1 MSVIQTARD
10 NLRTSNRRI
19 LVMGAKGSGKTTF
32 SVSASHKTG
41 EAIAGSQRDC
51 SDVFVVQGDVEGIM
65 GAMGAGLVPGHVLD
79 MTSVN
84 TWEDYTKL
92 LAQGLREMAPKFSDG
107 TIKVIVVDLA
117 WPAKLIDRQIDPSVQ
132 KDWKLVANEGGRLF
146 RAFAGLPGITVIG
159 NAQIKAAS
167 SPGETQQAIDAG
179 AAKAA
184 GGERSSFTIDLPKG
198 IASLWRDNASF
209 IFTREVRR
217 VKDGRGNMSR
227 EFRTLTQSTA
237 RFEAASRAASQLQ
250 PTEPGDISLHTLLKR
265 AYGDAL

>member
-1 MSVIQTARD
+1 MSIIQTARD

-19 LVMGAKGSGKTTF
+19 LVMGAKGAGKTTF
-32 SVSASHKTG
+32 SVSASHHAGDTIEG
-41 EAIAGSQRDC
+41 EERACD
-51 SDVFVVQGDVEGIM
+51 DVFVVQGDTEGIM
-65 GAMGAGLVPGHVLD
+65 GAMGAGMVPGSVLD

-84 TWEDYTKL
+84 TWDDYTKL
-92 LAQGLREMAPKFSDG
+92 LAQGLREMAPKFNDG
-107 TIKVIVVDLA
+107 TIKVIVVDLG

-167 SPGETQQAIDAG
+167 SPGETQQSIDAG
-179 AAKAA
+179 SAKAV

-209 IFTREVRR
+209 IFTREVKR
-217 VKDGRGNMSR
+217 VKDSRGNMGR

-237 RFEAASRAASQLQ
+237 RFEAASRAASTLH
-250 PTEPGDISLHTLLKR
+250 PTEPGSVSLHALLRR
-265 AYGDAL
+265 AYGVSL